1 MKFQLA
7 PPVQRQPTPNP
18 HTGSLRPGL
27 KPPASVFLFRPQRGR
42 LQKQPTKH
50 PPPSLSLHWRSFAPL
65 AALALMSPAFSCFHV
80 FLVFLLGFL
89 DPAAGTAAACI
100 MTTPAPFCG
109 DCGACVKILLGVL
122 GGLAR
127 GDFFRT
133 PASPLPATEN
143 SIHPQTKRA
152 AVASRSFVSS
162 YGKDYLLSLR
172 RMTIAKA
179 PRPRR
184 PIVAGSGTGVA
195 PTVKYAL

>member
-1 MKFQLA
+1 
-7 PPVQRQPTPNP
+7 
-18 HTGSLRPGL
+18 
-27 KPPASVFLFRPQRGR
+27 
-42 LQKQPTKH
+42 
-50 PPPSLSLHWRSFAPL
+50 
-65 AALALMSPAFSCFHV
+65 MSPAFSCFHV

-143 SIHPQTKRA
+143 PITPKRKERLLPAALSFHPGERITCSA
-152 AVASRSFVSS
+152 CD
-162 YGKDYLLSLR
+162 G
-172 RMTIAKA
+172 
-179 PRPRR
+179 
-184 PIVAGSGTGVA
+184 
-195 PTVKYAL
+195 